1 MPNLLDDFKN
11 NPTGSLVTIRC
22 APWYYK
28 DKVTLVGDA
37 AHAVVPFYG
46 QGMNAAFEDCVVL
59 DECLEKFPDNRERAF
74 AEYFSRRKQ
83 NADALADLAIGNFIE
98 MRDKTA
104 SKTFRA
110 KKKLD
115 HARELQKNPGS
126 LDTRKKI
133 ADMEAAAKA
142 EEARQEQEEKH
153 EKEKLQA
160 ALQKQLEAP
169 GPVTLP
175 DWTPAT
181 PQFHAAGKPTKKI
194 VDEEVKIIQTGTSS
208 LTPKELADAWEAA
221 AVAAN
226 NLNHGRNNIEVNG
239 KLTTIMFLST
249 RTDPVQE
256 IKLEASREPGG
267 KITQ

>member
-1 MPNLLDDFKN
+1 MYSKYLPTVFVVISLLFTLSTRAQDGNPLDDPDLKAALKQAQEMQKN
-11 NPTGSLVTIRC
+11 
-22 APWYYK
+22 
-28 DKVTLVGDA
+28 
-37 AHAVVPFYG
+37 
-46 QGMNAAFEDCVVL
+46 
-59 DECLEKFPDNRERAF
+59 
-74 AEYFSRRKQ
+74 
-83 NADALADLAIGNFIE
+83 
-98 MRDKTA
+98 
-104 SKTFRA
+104 
-110 KKKLD
+110 
-115 HARELQKNPGS
+115 ARELQKNPGS

-208 LTPKELADAWEAA
+208 LTPKELADGWEAA

-256 IKLEASREPGG
+256 VKLEASREPGG
-267 KITQ
+267 KITQVEISSPLPKPDIGSE